1 MLVRLSWTGL
11 SPAGLLQ
18 KVFNSLHVRWP
29 PFPSFLAQSRFS
41 VPTINVW
48 WQGWG
53 HPNYATEPSF
63 QWVALRSSLNI
74 WNQVD
79 VQLSASGGT
88 ASCNVVSF
96 LGTRFPSRK
105 LWINSVLVAFA
116 NQGPSATYGSQIQ
129 QTHRGLLSEKQLT
142 REVVM
147 KVITAVVILTLV
159 GCVRGSFMERYK
171 MARQVGLQEDSRG
184 QADRGPPWGGRS
196 FHFLQRPERAAR
208 LEHGGPF
215 RRTL

>member
-1 MLVRLSWTGL
+1 MAFRLAAYVSRCWLPVTAQGWLPGAGQALLDGL

-41 VPTINVW
+41 VPTIDVW

-88 ASCNVVSF
+88 ASCTVVSF
-96 LGTRFPSRK
+96 LGSAFPSRK
-105 LWINSVLVAFA
+105 LWINSVLVASFG
-116 NQGPSATYGSQIQ
+116 QGAFSDLWQPDPTDPSWVAQ
-129 QTHRGLLSEKQLT
+129 
-142 REVVM
+142 
-147 KVITAVVILTLV
+147 
-159 GCVRGSFMERYK
+159 
-171 MARQVGLQEDSRG
+171 
-184 QADRGPPWGGRS
+184 
-196 FHFLQRPERAAR
+196 
-208 LEHGGPF
+208 
-215 RRTL
+215 

>member
-1 MLVRLSWTGL
+1 MDAGQEAPLVYG
-11 SPAGLLQ
+11 
-18 KVFNSLHVRWP
+18 
-29 PFPSFLAQSRFS
+29 
-41 VPTINVW
+41 TINMTTPTVTTVNTSTIDVW

-96 LGTRFPSRK
+96 LGSAFPSRK

-116 NQGPSATYGSQIQ
+116 NQGPFSDLWQPDPTNPSWVAQ
-129 QTHRGLLSEKQLT
+129 
-142 REVVM
+142 
-147 KVITAVVILTLV
+147 
-159 GCVRGSFMERYK
+159 
-171 MARQVGLQEDSRG
+171 
-184 QADRGPPWGGRS
+184 
-196 FHFLQRPERAAR
+196 
-208 LEHGGPF
+208 
-215 RRTL
+215 